1 MRLSRVITLKTE
13 REFAQ
18 FKQTR
23 AFHSNLFRL
32 RFTSRLNQN
41 TPRFGFIVP
50 KKTVNKVVDR
60 NLIKRRLKGIL
71 AKNIEHLR
79 IADVLIFPNKQAIKI
94 PFAELEDQVI
104 ILFKKAGLWKQ

>member
-1 MRLSRVITLKTE
+1 MKRKLIFLKSSEDFSKLHFPHPAYSNPFLRIRVGKV
-13 REFAQ
+13 
-18 FKQTR
+18 
-23 AFHSNLFRL
+23 H
-32 RFTSRLNQN
+32 QN